1 MVRQVTPV
9 HVDFGRRMYS
19 PSQRVNQICGIF
31 PDEIGRMNV
40 PEFSGDRNEV
50 VNAARLEESFL
61 RVQTKLDRGDAIA
74 VQNHVEV
81 SPETPGRSY
90 CTKSIKINIAYLI
103 MINYTSR
110 NDLNKKHFK
119 KKIVIDKQSTA
130 PFCLYSNNN
139 INTNNNRKI
148 NINDI
153 TVR

>member
-90 CTKSIKINIAYLI
+90 CTKSIKINIA
-103 MINYTSR
+103 
-110 NDLNKKHFK
+110 
-119 KKIVIDKQSTA
+119 IVILGPHSYPESLIRVQKLTGKSLTFYEADLCDKDALRPVFSKV
-130 PFCLYSNNN
+130 
-139 INTNNNRKI
+139 KI
-148 NINDI
+148 II
-153 TVR
+153 